1 MSLSK
6 DANTCK
12 IECRESLPIW
22 HLVYDSPEYKER
34 QYLLV
39 IMIMSTDDYIKKTK
53 INSFN
58 QAIHFLYSNISLDDK
73 IENCQYYKRLVFE
86 NFLL

>member
-1 MSLSK
+1 
-6 DANTCK
+6 
-12 IECRESLPIW
+12 
-22 HLVYDSPEYKER
+22 
-34 QYLLV
+34 
-39 IMIMSTDDYIKKTK
+39 MIMSTDDYIKKTK

-86 NFLL
+86 NL